1 MAQAIAAAPQGRNR
15 TMVLAALLFAAIAA
29 VLVYAA
35 LQSQAG
41 GGDSAPLVSAETTVV
56 VVAVSSVPANTILTA
71 DMLEVR
77 QVPLGSQLDGVFAST
92 AGVVGLPTRYPLE
105 AGEQVTPQKV
115 GLNRIDAENDVAL
128 VLPAGMRGF
137 GVEVREVTG
146 VGGLLLPGHFVDVI
160 AVFAERNDESSRSIM
175 LLQDVEVLAVGQEAQ
190 LPFPASGD
198 GEAGLTGRRADDAE
212 RQPGA
217 SSTTLAVTPQDA
229 QLLALVQQSGA
240 AIWFSL
246 RPVGDH
252 EIVPAED
259 ANLEPLLAQPV
270 QQQPLQ

>member
-35 LQSQAG
+35 LQSQG
-41 GGDSAPLVSAETTVV
+41 GGGTSDPVMSAETTAA
-56 VVAVSSVPANTILTA
+56 VVAARSVPANTILTA
-71 DMLEVR
+71 GMLEVR
-77 QVPLGSQLDGVFAST
+77 QVPPSSQLDGVFAST

-105 AGEQVTPQKV
+105 AGEQVTPRKV
-115 GLNRIDAENDVAL
+115 GLNRIDDENDVAL

-175 LLQDVEVLAVGQEAQ
+175 LLQDVEILAVGQEAQ
-190 LPFPASGD
+190 LPVPASGD

-212 RQPGA
+212 RQPDA
-217 SSTTLAVTPQDA
+217 SSATLAVTPQDA

-240 AIWFSL
+240 ALWFSL

-252 EIVPAED
+252 EIVPAEE
-259 ANLEPLLAQPV
+259 ASLEPLLAQPL
-270 QQQPLQ
+270 P

>member
-15 TMVLAALLFAAIAA
+15 PMVLAAFFFAAIAA

-35 LQSQAG
+35 LQSQG
-41 GGDSAPLVSAETTVV
+41 GGGESASVVSGEMTVA
-56 VVAVSSVPANTILTA
+56 VVAARSVPANVLLTA

-115 GLNRIDAENDVAL
+115 GLSRIDDENDVAL
-128 VLPAGMRGF
+128 VLPAGMRGI

-146 VGGLLLPGHFVDVI
+146 AGGLLLPGHFVDII
-160 AVFAERNDESSRSIM
+160 AVFAEQNDEPARSIM
-175 LLQDVEVLAVGQEAQ
+175 LLQDVEILAVGQEAQ
-190 LPFPASGD
+190 LPFPASGEGD
-198 GEAGLTGRRADDAE
+198 AGLTGRRADDAE
-212 RQPGA
+212 RQPNA
-217 SSTTLAVTPQDA
+217 SSTTLAVTPRDA

-252 EIVPAED
+252 EIAPVEETS
-259 ANLEPLLAQPV
+259 LEPLLAQPL
-270 QQQPLQ
+270 P

>member
-1 MAQAIAAAPQGRNR
+1 MAQAIAAAAPQGRNR

-29 VLVYAA
+29 VLVFAA
-35 LQSQAG
+35 LQGQG
-41 GGDSAPLVSAETTVV
+41 GGGESTSVVLGETTVV
-56 VVAVSSVPANTILTA
+56 VVAASSVPANTILTA

-105 AGEQVTPQKV
+105 AGEQVTPRKV
-115 GLNRIDAENDVAL
+115 GLTRIDDENDVAL
-128 VLPAGMRGF
+128 VLPAGMRGI

-146 VGGLLLPGHFVDVI
+146 AGGLLLPGHFVDVI
-160 AVFAERNDESSRSIM
+160 AVFAERNDKPSRSVM
-175 LLQDVEVLAVGQEAQ
+175 LLQDVEILAVGQEAQ

-198 GEAGLTGRRADDAE
+198 GAAGLTGRRADEAE
-212 RQPGA
+212 LQPSA
-217 SSTTLAVTPQDA
+217 TSTTLAVTPQDA
-229 QLLALVQQSGA
+229 QLLALVQRSGA
-240 AIWFSL
+240 SIWFSL

-252 EIVPAED
+252 EIVPTED

-270 QQQPLQ
+270 QQ

>member
-1 MAQAIAAAPQGRNR
+1 MI
-15 TMVLAALLFAAIAA
+15 LAALLFAAIAA

-35 LQSQAG
+35 LQSQSG
-41 GGDSAPLVSAETTVV
+41 GGEGASAVAGETTVA
-56 VVAVSSVPANTILTA
+56 VVAASSVPANTILTA

-115 GLNRIDAENDVAL
+115 GLNLIANEQDVAL

-137 GVEVREVTG
+137 GVEVSEVTG
-146 VGGLLLPGHFVDVI
+146 VGGLLLPGYFVDVI
-160 AVFAERNDESSRSIM
+160 AVFAAQNDESSRSVV
-175 LLQDVEVLAVGQEAQ
+175 LLQDVEILAIGQEAQ
-190 LPFPASGD
+190 LPFPASEG
-198 GEAGLTGRRADDAE
+198 GEAGLTGRRSEDVE

-217 SSTTLAVTPQDA
+217 SSITLAVTPQDA

-252 EIVPAED
+252 EIVPADD
-259 ANLEPLLAQPV
+259 ANLEALVAQPA
-270 QQQPLQ
+270 Q

>member
-1 MAQAIAAAPQGRNR
+1 MAQAIAAAAPQGRNR

-35 LQSQAG
+35 LQSQG
-41 GGDSAPLVSAETTVV
+41 GGGGSGAVVSGEMTVA
-56 VVAVSSVPANTILTA
+56 VVAARSVPANTVLTA
-71 DMLEVR
+71 DMLELR

-115 GLNRIDAENDVAL
+115 GLNRIEDENDVAL
-128 VLPAGMRGF
+128 VLPPGMRGF

-146 VGGLLLPGHFVDVI
+146 VGGLLLPGQFVDVI

-175 LLQDVEVLAVGQEAQ
+175 LLQDVEIIAVGQEAQ
-190 LPFPASGD
+190 LPLPASGD
-198 GEAGLTGRRADDAE
+198 GQAGLNGRRADDAE
-212 RQPGA
+212 WQPNA
-217 SSTTLAVTPQDA
+217 STTTLAVTPQDA

-252 EIVPAED
+252 EIVPVEET
-259 ANLEPLLAQPV
+259 NLEPLLAQLLP
-270 QQQPLQ
+270 